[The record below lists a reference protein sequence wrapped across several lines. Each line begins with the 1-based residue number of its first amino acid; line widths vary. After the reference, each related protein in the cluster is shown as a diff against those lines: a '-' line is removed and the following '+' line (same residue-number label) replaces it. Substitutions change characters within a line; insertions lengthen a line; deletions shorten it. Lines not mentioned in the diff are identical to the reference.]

1 MEMHFWW
8 GFAFAIQG
16 SEQLCLLRAEEEE
29 AVGMSSAG
37 SAPQTAAAV
46 PTREP
51 QPDPPLQDSREPEEK
66 PLSALISPYQG
77 MRGEKSLK
85 NSECSFNPACVRV

>member
-29 AVGMSSAG
+29 EEEAVGMSSAA

-51 QPDPPLQDSREPEEK
+51 AANPPLPGQQR
-66 PLSALISPYQG
+66 A
-77 MRGEKSLK
+77 
-85 NSECSFNPACVRV
+85 